1 MKMLIV
7 GATSSVAHTLIPL
20 LESMGEVTTAGR
32 SGADVHL
39 DLEQRAESIAIPAGT
54 DVVINTAAHFGGN
67 TQADILA
74 AASTNAIGTLRLC
87 QAAIEAGVGH
97 IVQISSMF
105 ADLQADSPFFGPYSL
120 SKRHA
125 DELAE
130 LSCATGNL
138 ALTVLRP
145 ARLYGKGEGFRR
157 HQPFL
162 YRLLEQA
169 QRGEEISIYG
179 SNDARR
185 WFLHINDIAQIIAL
199 VVRHRIAGRYDC
211 LPATPVSCSEIAALA
226 FDAFGQPRRIRFLP
240 DKPNIAD
247 DVIPAGRSAPGSD
260 LYEKLQFQPGISMQA
275 GILDI
280 ASSWTL
286 PI

>member
-7 GATSSVAHTLIPL
+7 GATSSVARALIPL
-20 LESMGEVTTAGR
+20 LKNMGEVVTAGR
-32 SGADVHL
+32 GDTDVHL
-39 DLEQRAESIAIPAGT
+39 DLGRHAEPIVIPAGT
-54 DVVINTAAHFGGN
+54 DVVVNTAAHFGGN

-87 QAAIEAGVGH
+87 QAAIDAGASH
-97 IVQISSMF
+97 MVQISSMF
-105 ADLQADSPFFGPYSL
+105 AELQAGSPFFNAYSL

-130 LSCATGNL
+130 LSCAAGDM

-162 YRLLEQA
+162 YRVLEQA
-169 QRGEEISIYG
+169 ERGEEISIYG

-185 WFLHINDIAQIIAL
+185 WFLHIDDIAQIIAL
-199 VVRHRIAGRYDC
+199 VIRHRLAGRYDC
-211 LPATPVSCSEIAALA
+211 LPLAPVSCSEIAALA
-226 FDAFGQPRRIRFLP
+226 FDAFGKPRRIRFIS
-240 DKPNIAD
+240 DKPDIAD
-247 DVIPAGRSAPGSD
+247 DQVLAGDTS
-260 LYEKLQFQPGISMQA
+260 LYEKLQFRPGVSMQA
-275 GILDI
+275 GIRDI
-280 ASSWTL
+280 ASSRTL